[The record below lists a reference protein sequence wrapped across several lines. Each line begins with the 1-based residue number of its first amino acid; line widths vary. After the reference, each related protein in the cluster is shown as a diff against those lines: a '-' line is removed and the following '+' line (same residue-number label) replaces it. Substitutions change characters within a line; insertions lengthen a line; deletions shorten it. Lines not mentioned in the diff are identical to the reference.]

1 MLIPDDPISRM
12 LGYTDID
19 STEQQFGKIIGIH
32 APKRRGKTLT
42 KIMCINYFLD
52 ALPFI
57 KGVICNLKLTMPE
70 PYSSMYVPMKD
81 IKMMGMD
88 EYRKHIIG
96 VDELGHMM
104 DSRMSTSFRN
114 MFVSNLIA
122 DTGKFEQIFLYTAQD
137 ANQIDRRIRNN
148 VDRIFRPSINFQT
161 GLMTVKVIENY
172 QTYFRIDA
180 FDDWDNY
187 DIEFYFPFRQYYTW
201 YDTKEKIEEYIIT
214 FEPSDYLELF
224 LKWFKENKYDE
235 QEILITKATIDL
247 WKETTPVMINKSQIS
262 ALMEYMLRKTD
273 LPLYSRRTKKK

>member
-1 MLIPDDPISRM
+1 M

-32 APKRRGKTLT
+32 APKRKGKTLT
-42 KIMCINYFLD
+42 KIMCVNYFLD
-52 ALPFI
+52 ALPYM
-57 KGVICNLKLTMPE
+57 KGVICNINLTMPE
-70 PYSSMYVPMKD
+70 PYTNKYIPMKD

-88 EYRKHIIG
+88 EYRKHIIA

-114 MFVSNLIA
+114 MFVSNLVA
-122 DTGKFEQIFLYTAQD
+122 DTGKFEQIFVYTAQD

-172 QTYFRIDA
+172 QTYFKIDA
-180 FDDWDNY
+180 FDDWNSY
-187 DIEFYFPFRQYYTW
+187 DIEFYFPFRQYYSW
-201 YDTKEKIEEYIIT
+201 YNTKEKVEEYIIT

-224 LKWFKENKYDE
+224 MKWWEEKGYHE
-235 QEILITKATIDL
+235 QGIMITKATLDL
-247 WKETTPVMINKSQIS
+247 WKETNPIQINKGQIS
-262 ALMEYMLRKTD
+262 ALMEHMLRETD
-273 LPLYSRRTKKK
+273 LPMYSRRRKKT